1 MRGNWA
7 AGLLGAVVCVI
18 AILGTGRTLAFD
30 GAPSLKWIA
39 GSAYTANPLRGWRIF
54 RYDKTSAAADVA
66 SFRAH
71 GMAHDA
77 ELMER
82 ISRRPIATWF
92 TDDTTHVLKQITAL
106 TTDANKHESAAVIVA
121 YDIPG
126 RNCTENDTAGDH
138 EYLRWIGEI
147 AAGIGQRDTIVILE
161 PDAIPFVIA
170 GCHIKVRLLGRAV
183 KELVRAGGARVYI
196 DAGNPSWVNPVS
208 LLVAPLRE
216 ADIRQAAGFSLNVA
230 NFQTDAANIVYGREL
245 SQLLGGAHFVIDTS
259 RNGNGPD
266 TAAAGISSVC
276 DPPGRALGSPP
287 TTDTG
292 VPGVDA
298 YLWIKSPG
306 SSDGRC
312 RPGAPPSGE
321 WWPQYA
327 LELAAN
333 SVPGDALAHHARR
346 ISSDESA
353 GGNIAGDDR
362 TGGDRRTVA
371 DRHAF

>member
-7 AGLLGAVVCVI
+7 AGLLGAIVCVI
-18 AILGTGRTLAFD
+18 AILGTGRSLAFD
-30 GAPSLKWIA
+30 GAPNLRWIA
-39 GSAYTANPLRGWRIF
+39 GSAYIPDPLRGWKIF
-54 RYDKTSAAADVA
+54 RSDKTPAATDVA
-66 SFRAH
+66 RFRAH
-71 GMAHDA
+71 GMLYDA

-82 ISRRPIATWF
+82 ISRQPTTAWF
-92 TDDTTHVLKQITAL
+92 TQDRMRVLKEVTAL
-106 TTDANKHESAAVIVA
+106 TRDAAKHRSAAVIVA

-126 RNCTENDTAGDH
+126 RNCNEGVKASARA
-138 EYLRWIGEI
+138 YLRWIGEI
-147 AAGIGQRDTIVILE
+147 AAGIGPRHTIVILE
-161 PDAIPFVIA
+161 PDAIPFA
-170 GCHIKVRLLGRAV
+170 LSGCPIDVALLGSAV
-183 KELVRAGGARVYI
+183 RELVRAPGAHVYI
-196 DAGNPSWVNPVS
+196 DAGNPSWITPVS

-230 NFQTDAANIVYGREL
+230 NFQTNAANIAYGHDL
-245 SQLLGGAHFVIDTS
+245 SRLLGGAHFVIDTG
-259 RNGNGPD
+259 RNGSGPD

-298 YLWIKSPG
+298 YLWIKGPG
-306 SSDGRC
+306 YSDGSC
-312 RPGAPPSGE
+312 RPGEPSGGE
-321 WWPQYA
+321 WWPRYA

-333 SVPGDALAHHARR
+333 SIPGDALAHHARG

-353 GGNIAGDDR
+353 GRNIAGDDR
-362 TGGDRRTVA
+362 PGGDHRTVA